1 MIILISLP
9 LLALAP
15 DRNRSFMREQQDVL
29 QFTTQAVTTSRSN
42 ISRDTLN
49 RLGLLWRNNL
59 PEGSD
64 GVPLVVTNV
73 ATPQGLLDLVITAQ
87 GTGRL
92 TANNAWT
99 GEMVW
104 HTEPPKGPHYSTSSP
119 AVDPTRQYV
128 YVYGLDGYVHKHRV
142 GDGAEVRSFGFPAL
156 ITRKPDVEKGSSNI
170 AIATARDG
178 QTYLY
183 MTIAAYPD
191 PGDEGDYQG
200 HVVGINLSNGQQRV
214 FNALCSDRPIH
225 FEASGGRTDC
235 KDTQAGIWARPG
247 VVYDSVTDRVFVT
260 TGNGAFN
267 AHTGG
272 YNWGSSVVALSPDL
286 RLDHGTPADSYTPVD
301 YQLINDLDLDLSST
315 TITILPLPR
324 DSKLPRL
331 AIQSGKDHML
341 RLLNLQDLS
350 GQGGPRHLGGELDI
364 ADLPQG
370 GVVVTQPAAWL
381 DPRTGKTWMYV
392 SSHRG
397 IAAYTLDAENLKLKL
412 EWVSTQFPHGKS
424 PVMLDDLVF
433 LTSPHSIAAL
443 DARTG
448 AVMWRDENIGDM
460 HWQSPTIVN
469 SVIYVCD
476 SPGYLSAYS
485 LVR

>member
-1 MIILISLP
+1 MRRLTIILISIP
-9 LLALAP
+9 LIALAP

-42 ISRDTLN
+42 IGRDTLK

-119 AVDPTRQYV
+119 AIDPTRQYV

-142 GDGAEVRSFGFPAL
+142 GDGAEIRSFGFPAL

-225 FEASGGRTDC
+225 FDASGGR
-235 KDTQAGIWARPG
+235 QRHRP
-247 VVYDSVTDRVFVT
+247 RLRHHRQRPLQR
-260 TGNGAFN
+260 
-267 AHTGG
+267 AHRRLQLGEQRHRALA
-272 YNWGSSVVALSPDL
+272 GSS
-286 RLDHGTPADSYTPVD
+286 
-301 YQLINDLDLDLSST
+301 
-315 TITILPLPR
+315 PR
-324 DSKLPRL
+324 
-331 AIQSGKDHML
+331 
-341 RLLNLQDLS
+341 
-350 GQGGPRHLGGELDI
+350 PRHAGRQL
-364 ADLPQG
+364 
-370 GVVVTQPAAWL
+370 
-381 DPRTGKTWMYV
+381 
-392 SSHRG
+392 H
-397 IAAYTLDAENLKLKL
+397 
-412 EWVSTQFPHGKS
+412 
-424 PVMLDDLVF
+424 
-433 LTSPHSIAAL
+433 
-443 DARTG
+443 AR
-448 AVMWRDENIGDM
+448 R
-460 HWQSPTIVN
+460 
-469 SVIYVCD
+469 
-476 SPGYLSAYS
+476 LSAHQRS
-485 LVR
+485 RSRSVLHDHHHSAAAARLEAATPRHTKRKRPHAATAQSAGPQRSGRPASPRR